1 MGRTYTVVL
10 DPDEGGYTVTVPVLP
25 GVVNARASSG
35 YRPMPVERRVRHALD
50 VAHAFTA
57 RRRTDQAVD
66 VLLRAER
73 LAPEQVR
80 YHAMSRQLV
89 MQWLRRSR
97 GAPSR
102 HLGDLARR
110 MKLVA

>member
-1 MGRTYTVVL
+1 
-10 DPDEGGYTVTVPVLP
+10 
-25 GVVNARASSG
+25 
-35 YRPMPVERRVRHALD
+35 
-50 VAHAFTA
+50 
-57 RRRTDQAVD
+57 

-73 LAPEQVR
+73 LFPEQVR

-89 MQWLRRSR
+89 MRWLRQCR